1 MNAIH
6 LLEKAGISFTVL
18 LREPDSGAAMEYLA
32 GGVEETRRMMK
43 EAVAAMNDFDTVVI
57 YEPFD
62 AKVICREY
70 REWNLGLTARTQ
82 TFPAFINTLLKDGK
96 LTVTPGKEKVTYQDP
111 YILAREL
118 NETENAREVIAACG
132 ILCETMNNR
141 KIPCWQDI

>member
-1 MNAIH
+1 MRSIFGKGGY
-6 LLEKAGISFTVL
+6 LLYCP

-43 EAVAAMNDFDTVVI
+43 EAVAATNDFDTVVI

-82 TFPAFINTLLKDGK
+82 TFPAFINTLLKDG
-96 LTVTPGKEKVTYQDP
+96 
-111 YILAREL
+111 
-118 NETENAREVIAACG
+118 N
-132 ILCETMNNR
+132 
-141 KIPCWQDI
+141 